1 MILSFRKLIKSFR
14 NAFRGLKLAGRE
26 NSFRFLLLITVLVLA
41 FTVYL
46 PLEKWEVLLI
56 LFLIGSV
63 VVAEVINSQIE
74 RILDVLE
81 PSYDERIRNIKDI
94 SAAGVLIMAFISLI
108 IGLSIFIPHIL
119 KVLNI

>member
-1 MILSFRKLIKSFR
+1 
-14 NAFRGLKLAGRE
+14 LAGRE

>member
-1 MILSFRKLIKSFR
+1 M
-14 NAFRGLKLAGRE
+14 AGRE